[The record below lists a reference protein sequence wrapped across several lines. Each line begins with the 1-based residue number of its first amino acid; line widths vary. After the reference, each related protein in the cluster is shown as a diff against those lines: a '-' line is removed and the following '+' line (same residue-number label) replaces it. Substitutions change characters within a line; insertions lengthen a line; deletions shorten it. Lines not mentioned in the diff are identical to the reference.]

1 LTSFKLELLV
11 MATFMGLEWWLLTLL
26 KGLPI
31 LKEAFRVVRSI
42 QPPSLQFSDYSFSSF
57 DFAACQ
63 DAVNGLDF
71 DSWHHQ
77 ADLNVSARS
86 SRWVSGALMNR

>member
-1 LTSFKLELLV
+1 M
-11 MATFMGLEWWLLTLL
+11 MAADCV

-31 LKEAFRVVRSI
+31 LKEALRIVRSI
-42 QPPSLQFSDYSFSSF
+42 EPPSLQFSDYSFSSF

-71 DSWHHQ
+71 DS
-77 ADLNVSARS
+77 
-86 SRWVSGALMNR
+86 